1 MYLKKIALV
10 NYKNFDSATFEF
22 NAKIN
27 CFVGNN
33 GVGKTNALD
42 AIYQLAFT
50 KGYFNSIA
58 VQNIQHDKEF
68 FLIDG
73 SFDINDK
80 EELISCSIKKG
91 LKKVIK
97 RNGKQYEKLS
107 EHIGLI
113 PLVIISPNDTNLIVE
128 GSIIRRKFMDSVI
141 AQSDSIYLQHLI
153 AYNKVLSQR
162 NSLLKYFAF
171 NHTFDAINIEI
182 YNKQLVEFGKP
193 IYEKRKEFSKK
204 FTPIF
209 KERYQHI
216 SNADEKVDFL
226 YKTQLDSS
234 NFEELLINNLDKDRL
249 LQYTS
254 VGIHRDDLLY
264 TIDGYPIKKFG
275 SQGQQKSYLVALKLA
290 EFDFVKMQSKLTPIL
305 LLDDIFDKLDEKRV
319 SQIIGLVND
328 NNFGQLF
335 ITDTHA
341 ERTEKVIKKT
351 KQPYKM
357 FVLE

>member
-10 NYKNFDSATFEF
+10 NFKNFDSTTFDF
-22 NAKIN
+22 DAKIN

-58 VQNIQHDKEF
+58 VQNIQHGKDF
-68 FLIDG
+68 FLIEG
-73 SFDINDK
+73 VFNINDK
-80 EELISCSIKKG
+80 EELVSCSIKKG

-97 RNGKQYEKLS
+97 RNGKIYEKLS

-128 GSIIRRKFMDSVI
+128 GSNIRRKFMDSVI
-141 AQSDSIYLQHLI
+141 AQSDKQYLQHLI
-153 AYNKVLSQR
+153 GYNKVLSQR
-162 NSLLKYFAF
+162 NSLLKYFAL
-171 NHTFDAINIEI
+171 NHTFDSLNIEI
-182 YNKQLVEFGKP
+182 YDKQLIAFGEP
-193 IYEKRKEFSKK
+193 IYQKRREFLKK
-204 FTPIF
+204 FSPIF
-209 KERYQHI
+209 LERYHHI
-216 SNADEKVDFL
+216 SDGNEFVDFK
-226 YKTQLDSS
+226 YKTQLDTT
-234 NFEELLINNLDKDRL
+234 NFEELLKSNLDKDRL
-249 LQYTS
+249 LQYTT

-264 TIDGYPIKKFG
+264 TIGGYPIKKFG

-290 EFDFVKMQSKLTPIL
+290 EFDFIKMQSKLTPIL

-319 SQIIGLVND
+319 SQIIELVND
-328 NNFGQLF
+328 GNFGQLF
-335 ITDTHA
+335 ISDTHA
-341 ERTEKVIKKT
+341 ERMEKVIKKT

-357 FVLE
+357 FNL

>member
-10 NYKNFDSATFEF
+10 NFKNFDSIAFEF
-22 NAKIN
+22 SPKIN

-58 VQNIQHDKEF
+58 KQNIQHNKDF
-68 FLIDG
+68 FLIEG
-73 SFDINDK
+73 AFNINDR

-97 RNGKQYEKLS
+97 RNGKEYEKLS
-107 EHIGLI
+107 EHIGLV

-128 GSIIRRKFMDSVI
+128 GSAVRRKFMDSVI
-141 AQSDSIYLQHLI
+141 AQSDKVYLQHLI

-162 NSLLKYFAF
+162 NSLLKYFAL
-171 NHTFDAINIEI
+171 NHTFDNLNIEI
-182 YNKQLVEFGKP
+182 YNKQLVEFGIP
-193 IYEKRKEFSKK
+193 IYKKRKEFSEK
-204 FTPIF
+204 FIPIF

-216 SNADEKVDFL
+216 SNTNEKVDFL
-226 YKTQLDSS
+226 YKTQLDTVS
-234 NFEELLINNLDKDRL
+234 FEELLINNIDKDRL
-249 LQYTS
+249 MQYTT

-264 TIDGYPIKKFG
+264 TIEGYPIKKFG

-290 EFDFVKMQSKLTPIL
+290 EFDFVKIKSKLTPIL

-328 NNFGQLF
+328 GNFGQVF

-341 ERTEKVIKKT
+341 ERTEKVIIKT

-357 FVLE
+357 FVLQ

>member
-10 NYKNFDSATFEF
+10 NYKNFESETFEF

-27 CFVGNN
+27 CFVGDN

-58 VQNIQHDKEF
+58 VQNIQHDKDF
-68 FLIDG
+68 FLIEG
-73 SFDINDK
+73 VFDTKDK

-97 RNGKQYEKLS
+97 RNGKEYEKLS

-141 AQSDSIYLQHLI
+141 AQSDKEYLQHLI
-153 AYNKVLSQR
+153 AYNKTLSQR
-162 NSLLKYFAF
+162 NSLLKYFAL
-171 NHTFDAINIEI
+171 NHTFDTLNIEI
-182 YNKQLVEFGKP
+182 YNKQLIEFGEP
-193 IYEKRKEFSKK
+193 IHQKRKVFFEK

-216 SNADEKVDFL
+216 SNANEKVDFL
-226 YKTQLDSS
+226 YKTQLD
-234 NFEELLINNLDKDRL
+234 NADFEEQLINSLDKDRL

-319 SQIIGLVND
+319 SQIIELVND

-335 ITDTHA
+335 ITDTHS

-357 FVLE
+357 FVLQ

>member
-10 NYKNFDSATFEF
+10 NYKNFESETFEF

-27 CFVGNN
+27 CFVGDN

-58 VQNIQHDKEF
+58 VQNIQHDKDF
-68 FLIDG
+68 FLIEG
-73 SFDINDK
+73 VFNIKDK
-80 EELISCSIKKG
+80 EELINCSIKKG

-97 RNGKQYEKLS
+97 RNGKEYEKLS

-141 AQSDSIYLQHLI
+141 AQSDKAYLQHLI

-162 NSLLKYFAF
+162 NSLLKYFAL
-171 NHTFDAINIEI
+171 NHTFDALNIEI
-182 YNKQLVEFGKP
+182 YNRQLVEFGMP
-193 IYEKRKEFSKK
+193 IYKKRKIFFEK

-226 YKTQLDSS
+226 YKTQLD
-234 NFEELLINNLDKDRL
+234 NADFEEQLINSLDKDRL

-319 SQIIGLVND
+319 AQIIELVND

-335 ITDTHA
+335 ITDTHS

-357 FVLE
+357 FVLQ

>member
-10 NYKNFDSATFEF
+10 NYKNFDSETFDF
-22 NAKIN
+22 DAKIN

-58 VQNIQHDKEF
+58 VQNIQHDKDF
-68 FLIDG
+68 FLIEG
-73 SFDINDK
+73 VFDIHDK

-91 LKKVIK
+91 LKKVVK
-97 RNGKQYEKLS
+97 RNGKEYEKLS

-113 PLVIISPNDTNLIVE
+113 PLVIVSPNDTNLIVE
-128 GSIIRRKFMDSVI
+128 GSAIRRKFMDSVI
-141 AQSDSIYLQHLI
+141 AQSDKVYLNHLI

-162 NSLLKYFAF
+162 NSLLKYFAL
-171 NHTFDAINIEI
+171 NHTFDQLNIDI
-182 YNKQLVEFGKP
+182 YNKQLIEFGQP
-193 IYEKRKEFSKK
+193 IYEKRKLFFEK

-209 KERYQHI
+209 KERYRHI
-216 SNADEKVDFL
+216 SGEVEKVDLL
-226 YKTQLDSS
+226 YKTQLDSLE
-234 NFEELLINNLDKDRL
+234 FEDLLVNNIEKDRI

-290 EFDFVKMQSKLTPIL
+290 EFDFVKIQSNLTPIL

-319 SQIIGLVND
+319 SKIIALVND
-328 NNFGQLF
+328 DNFGQLF
-335 ITDTHA
+335 ISDTHA
-341 ERTEKVIKKT
+341 DRTEKVIKKT

-357 FVLE
+357 FEL

>member
-27 CFVGNN
+27 CFIGNN
-33 GVGKTNALD
+33 GVGKTNVLD

-58 VQNIQHDKEF
+58 TQNIQHDKEF
-68 FLIDG
+68 FLIEG
-73 SFDINDK
+73 VFNVNDK

-91 LKKVIK
+91 VKKVIK
-97 RNGKQYEKLS
+97 RNGKEYEKLS

-113 PLVIISPNDTNLIVE
+113 PLVIISPNDTNLIIE
-128 GSIIRRKFMDSVI
+128 GSIVRRKFMDSVI
-141 AQSDSIYLQHLI
+141 AQSDKIYLQHLI

-162 NSLLKYFAF
+162 NSLLKYFAL
-171 NHTFDAINIEI
+171 NHTFDILNIEI
-182 YNKQLVEFGKP
+182 YNKQLIEFGEP
-193 IYEKRKEFSKK
+193 IYQKRKMFFEK

-216 SNADEKVDFL
+216 SNIDEKVDFL
-226 YKTQLDSS
+226 YKTQLEHAD
-234 NFEELLINNLDKDRL
+234 FEEQLINSLDKDRL

-254 VGIHRDDLLY
+254 VGIHKDDLLY

-275 SQGQQKSYLVALKLA
+275 SQGQQKSYLVALKIA

-319 SQIIGLVND
+319 SQIIELVND

-335 ITDTHA
+335 ITDTHTD
-341 ERTEKVIKKT
+341 RTEKVIKKT

-357 FVLE
+357 FVLQ